1 MKKEPIALATK
12 LLVKAQGTKFD
23 AEAAALTGR
32 AYRLLAEAL
41 NAYEDTAASAG
52 AARKRERRQLRDRRS
67 PLGSQAPS
75 VPWARRLEDLRRPR
89 PNGPVLISTAD
100 ASKRRSAPPASD
112 PCRKGR
118 PGRLTQSV
126 ATGSFGSH

>member
-41 NAYEDTAASAG
+41 NAYDDAAASAG

-67 PLGSQAPS
+67 SLGSPAPS
-75 VPWARRLEDLRRPR
+75 VPFRTTVPTAADARRNDWIDLAPRGHVDLR
-89 PNGPVLISTAD
+89 I
-100 ASKRRSAPPASD
+100 
-112 PCRKGR
+112 
-118 PGRLTQSV
+118 
-126 ATGSFGSH
+126 

>member
-52 AARKRERRQLRDRRS
+52 VARKRERRQLRDRDR
-67 PLGSQAPS
+67 PLGP
-75 VPWARRLEDLRRPR
+75 RLR
-89 PNGPVLISTAD
+89 
-100 ASKRRSAPPASD
+100 ASRV
-112 PCRKGR
+112 
-118 PGRLTQSV
+118 GRLSRRRFTV
-126 ATGSFGSH
+126 AGTTGATSRPEGTST

>member
-41 NAYEDTAASAG
+41 NAYDDSAASAEEV
-52 AARKRERRQLRDRRS
+52 RKRERRQLRDRRS
-67 PLGSQAPS
+67 SLGSQAPS
-75 VPWARRLEDLRRPR
+75 VARRTTEATAVHGHRNNWSDLAPRGHVDLR
-89 PNGPVLISTAD
+89 I
-100 ASKRRSAPPASD
+100 
-112 PCRKGR
+112 
-118 PGRLTQSV
+118 
-126 ATGSFGSH
+126 

>member
-41 NAYEDTAASAG
+41 NAYDDTTASAG
-52 AARKRERRQLRDRRS
+52 GVRKRERRQLRDRRS

-75 VPWARRLEDLRRPR
+75 VPRRTTEPTAVHNRRNNWSDFVPQGHVDLR
-89 PNGPVLISTAD
+89 I
-100 ASKRRSAPPASD
+100 
-112 PCRKGR
+112 
-118 PGRLTQSV
+118 
-126 ATGSFGSH
+126 

>member
-41 NAYEDTAASAG
+41 NAYDDEAKLAG
-52 AARKRERRQLRDRRS
+52 AARKRERRHLRDRRS
-67 PLGSQAPS
+67 TPGSPVPSAPGRTTEPGAVHNRS
-75 VPWARRLEDLRRPR
+75 INWVDAPPRGLIDLR
-89 PNGPVLISTAD
+89 
-100 ASKRRSAPPASD
+100 
-112 PCRKGR
+112 
-118 PGRLTQSV
+118 
-126 ATGSFGSH
+126 F